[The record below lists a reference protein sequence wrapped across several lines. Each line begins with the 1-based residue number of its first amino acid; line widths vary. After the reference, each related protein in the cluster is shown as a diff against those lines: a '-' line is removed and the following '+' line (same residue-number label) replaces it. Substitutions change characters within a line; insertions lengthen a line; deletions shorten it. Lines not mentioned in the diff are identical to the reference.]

1 MSWALLPWA
10 LAYLY
15 FMWWRPAHHLEQ
27 GLRKLDQTRMVL
39 WMASTGFHV
48 VPFLMCLFS
57 SSPLTAYLH
66 LRLGVTCTLMALPS
80 LLLISEVFVGYAYF
94 VITTEK
100 QRQKSCIQVLET
112 PSILK
117 NVATSIFVRQDVDT
131 VAALQ
136 SQRELGALTSK
147 RLAGPVS
154 PPPSYRECLTT
165 QSSPPRYEEIFL
177 TV

>member
-1 MSWALLPWA
+1 M
-10 LAYLY
+10 
-15 FMWWRPAHHLEQ
+15 
-27 GLRKLDQTRMVL
+27 RKCQEFKTSKRKSE
-39 WMASTGFHV
+39 AEHNKQEG
-48 VPFLMCLFS
+48 
-57 SSPLTAYLH
+57 

-100 QRQKSCIQVLET
+100 QRLKSCI
-112 PSILK
+112 
-117 NVATSIFVRQDVDT
+117 QDVDT

>member
-1 MSWALLPWA
+1 M
-10 LAYLY
+10 
-15 FMWWRPAHHLEQ
+15 
-27 GLRKLDQTRMVL
+27 
-39 WMASTGFHV
+39 
-48 VPFLMCLFS
+48 
-57 SSPLTAYLH
+57 
-66 LRLGVTCTLMALPS
+66 
-80 LLLISEVFVGYAYF
+80 GYAYF

-147 RLAGPVS
+147 RSFSEFFLFKIIFFLFVFCCLFISYFFGFWKHLHSVS
-154 PPPSYRECLTT
+154 PSHRGVRARVPNTSLYNVYMCRIDKLLFFSDKASF
-165 QSSPPRYEEIFL
+165 QSKRQLRTWCKIHDRFKSSNYVVAFKKSPEVL
-177 TV
+177 CNSN